1 MPQRSLHTPVGDITV
16 SEEDGAIVALDW
28 GWARDQGDSALL
40 RQAKE
45 QLDAYFDGTLT
56 AFALPLAPQ
65 GTPFRQKVWR
75 ALCDIPYGE
84 TRTYKDIV
92 AVAGGSPRAVGQAN
106 GHNPIP
112 LIIPCHGLL
121 PSDIWGAT
129 RAATGWRPSAG
140 SSTWNGRRGTSRR
153 CSESNA

>member
-75 ALCDIPYGE
+75 ALCGIPYGE

-112 LIIPCHGLL
+112 LIIPCHRVVAIGHLGGYSGGDGLETKRWL
-121 PSDIWGAT
+121 LDLE
-129 RAATGWRPSAG
+129 RPAR
-140 SSTWNGRRGTSRR
+140 NQP
-153 CSESNA
+153 ALL

>member
-45 QLDAYFDGTLT
+45 QLDAYFDGMLT
-56 AFALPLAPQ
+56 AFTLPLAPQ

-75 ALCDIPYGE
+75 ALCGIPYGE

-112 LIIPCHGLL
+112 LIIPCHRVVAIGHLGGYSGGDGLETKRWL
-121 PSDIWGAT
+121 LDLE
-129 RAATGWRPSAG
+129 RPAR
-140 SSTWNGRRGTSRR
+140 NQP
-153 CSESNA
+153 ALL

>member
-112 LIIPCHGLL
+112 LIIPCHRVVAIGHLGGYSGGDGLETKRWL
-121 PSDIWGAT
+121 LDLE
-129 RAATGWRPSAG
+129 RPAR
-140 SSTWNGRRGTSRR
+140 NQP
-153 CSESNA
+153 ALL